1 MKKTTTELDRQINK
15 YLNSIKKELPKNFP
29 NRTQILHQ
37 LSEDI
42 LQFVNENPDC
52 TFSDIQNE
60 FGSVKEV
67 SIALIDELPTD
78 KIMTTYHKHKLFK
91 WLLAAFL
98 IFIIILLYLIIDVL
112 TTDIY
117 ISDTIYIYSTEDLST
132 SYSTEDTLM
141 ED

>member
-67 SIALIDELPTD
+67 SIALIDELPTA

-91 WLLAAFL
+91 WQ
-98 IFIIILLYLIIDVL
+98 I
-112 TTDIY
+112 
-117 ISDTIYIYSTEDLST
+117 
-132 SYSTEDTLM
+132 
-141 ED
+141 